1 MHINIKRLK
10 KKANKNDLDI
20 ITEIDE
26 QSGQRAYI
34 VMDSTF
40 NEELERCYNTE
51 DLRDCIDD
59 LTAPFETI
67 FKDGSIEIMGFVNLK

>member
-10 KKANKNDLDI
+10 KKANKSDLDI

-67 FKDGSIEIMGFVNLK
+67 FIDGSIEIMGCGNLK